1 MRFST
6 HAMPAELRRSSL
18 IAIGLVLFVAVAG
31 YQASQLILSGDT
43 SGLILTAMLFIFVAV
58 VVAMLNDWRRGLYF
72 FLIWL
77 LFEDLARKF
86 LGNNMAI
93 YFGKDIL
100 VAVVYVS
107 FFAAYRRKEVQTFR
121 PPFLIP
127 LLLLVWFGVMQ
138 VFNPASSSLIY
149 GVLGLKLYF
158 YYIPLMFVGYAL
170 FKTESDLR
178 RFFFIIFLA
187 GAVIISLGI
196 VQSILGH
203 TFLNPERP
211 GEDIRELSQLYRVA
225 PLSGVIAYRPTSVFV
240 SAGRFANFLILTWLV
255 AFGFSG
261 YLLLRHRSGRNLA
274 FLSLSAT
281 FAGVAL
287 SASRGVLLWV
297 ALSAVVGTV
306 AFLWG
311 SPWRHNAITRILRT
325 LQRAAIGACLAL
337 AIMMA
342 TYPEALLSRVAIY
355 QETLS
360 PNSTAN
366 EFVYR
371 ARDYPVQNFLLAFTY
386 DRWPYGFGIGTSSL
400 GVQYVSRIMHVPP
413 MGLGVENG
421 YGVLVIEMGI
431 VGLALWI
438 LLSSAIV
445 LSAWKVVRKLKGSP
459 WFPLGFMI
467 FWYAFL
473 LLFPL
478 TFNGIAPYQDFV
490 LNAFLWLLLGILF
503 RLPTMTLTPEL
514 AASSSPDNHPRGRMR

>member
-1 MRFST
+1 MRFGT
-6 HAMPAELRRSSL
+6 HAMPAQFRRSSL
-18 IAIGLVLFVAVAG
+18 IAFGLVLFVAVAG

-43 SGLILTAMLFIFVAV
+43 SGLILTAMFFIFVAV

-86 LGNNMAI
+86 LGNNMSV

-100 VAVVYVS
+100 VAVVYLS
-107 FFAAYRRKEVQTFR
+107 FFAAYRRREVPTFR
-121 PPFLIP
+121 PPFLVP
-127 LLLLVWFGVMQ
+127 LLLFVWFGVMQ

-149 GVLGLKLYF
+149 GLLGLKLYF

-170 FKTESDLR
+170 FETESDLR

-203 TFLNPERP
+203 TFLNPENP

-225 PLSGVIAYRPTSVFV
+225 PLSGLIAYRPTSVFV

-274 FLSLSAT
+274 FLSLSAA
-281 FAGVAL
+281 FAGVGL
-287 SASRGVLLWV
+287 SASRGALLWV
-297 ALSAVVGTV
+297 ALSAMVGAV

-311 SPWRHNAITRILRT
+311 SPWRQNAISRILRT

-337 AIMMA
+337 AILMA

-360 PNSTAN
+360 PYSTAS

-371 ARDYPVQNFLLAFTY
+371 ARDYPLQNFLLAFTY

-400 GVQYVSRIMHVPP
+400 GVQYVSRIMNVPP
-413 MGLGVENG
+413 MGIGVENG

-438 LLSSAIV
+438 IMSSAIV
-445 LSAWKVVRKLKGSP
+445 FSAWKVVRKLKGSP

-473 LLFPL
+473 LLVPL
-478 TFNGIAPYQDFV
+478 TYNGIQPYQDFV

>member
-1 MRFST
+1 MSLVTQSVPGQF
-6 HAMPAELRRSSL
+6 RR
-18 IAIGLVLFVAVAG
+18 GPLVALGFFFFVAVAG
-31 YQASQLILSGDT
+31 YQASQFILSGDT
-43 SGLILTAMLFIFVAV
+43 AGLILTTVFFIFVAV
-58 VVAMLNDWRRGLYF
+58 VVVMLNDWRRGLYF

-77 LFEDLARKF
+77 LFEDFARKF
-86 LGNNMAI
+86 LGNNMSV

-100 VAVVYVS
+100 VAVVYLS
-107 FFAAYRRKEVQTFR
+107 YFAAYRRKEVQTFR

-127 LLLLVWFGVMQ
+127 LLLFVWFGVIQ

-170 FKTESDLR
+170 FETERDLR
-178 RFFFIIFLA
+178 RFFFIILLA

-196 VQSILGH
+196 VQSVLGH
-203 TFLNPERP
+203 TFLNPETP

-240 SAGRFANFLILTWLV
+240 SAGRFANFLILMWLL

-297 ALSAVVGTV
+297 ALSAIVGTI

-311 SPWRHNAITRILRT
+311 SPWRENAITRILRT

-337 AIMMA
+337 AILMV

-386 DRWPYGFGIGTSSL
+386 ERWPYGFGIGTSSL

-413 MGLGVENG
+413 MGIGVENG

-438 LLSSAIV
+438 IMSSAIV
-445 LSAWKVVRKLKGSP
+445 FTAWKVVRKLKGSP

-478 TFNGIAPYQDFV
+478 TFIGIAPYQDFV
-490 LNAFLWLLLGILF
+490 LNAFLWLLIGILF

-514 AASSSPDNHPRGRMR
+514 AACSPPENQARGRMR